1 MADRALIT
9 TAGKVIIVTVLA
21 AAHACRF
28 IAHGTGTTQTE
39 ITDTAL
45 EAIVAGDAVATGAE
59 SVVSG
64 GKYRVVG
71 TLTSAAGGT
80 ITEVGLFPLIACAA
94 NCVYHETFT
103 GVVLAIGD
111 SITYTLDVIAG

>member
-9 TAGKVIIVTVLA
+9 TAGKVIIATALA

-39 ITDTAL
+39 ITDTTL
-45 EAIVAGDAVATGAE
+45 EAKVAGDTPAQATE
-59 SVVSG
+59 SVVAG
-64 GKYRVVG
+64 GKYRLVG
-71 TLTSAAGGT
+71 TVTSVAGAT
-80 ITEVGLFPLIACAA
+80 ITEVGLFPLVACAA
-94 NCVYHETFT
+94 NIVYHETFT
-103 GVVLAIGD
+103 GVVLAAGD